1 LDKKNILLG
10 ITGGIAAYKM
20 AHVASSLSKM
30 GHNVHVVMTES
41 AQKFISP
48 VTFRAITGLPVET
61 DLFTEPEKHEVKH
74 ISLADKAD
82 VVMIAPATANIIG
95 KIANGIADDLLSTII
110 TAVTS
115 PVIIAPAMNVHMY
128 GNDIVK
134 DNMEYLKEKGYKLLS
149 PSSGMLACGY
159 TGKGRLPEPDIL
171 VEYILK
177 ELTEKDLAD
186 KKVLVT
192 AGPTIESIDP
202 VRYMTNHSSGK
213 MGYALAKRASYRG
226 AEVKLI
232 SGPTILEVPLDVE
245 FEKISSAKELYQS
258 VIACFEEFDI
268 IIMAAAV
275 ADFTPQEISEDK
287 IKKTNEDYFLLEL
300 KKTTDILKKI
310 SELKKEKQKVVGF
323 AAESRD
329 LIENAKQKMEYK
341 DMDMIV
347 ANDIKNKDIFG
358 SDESEV
364 IIITKEEQINVSRSS
379 KESIADQ
386 IYDLIKW
393 YLK

>member
-1 LDKKNILLG
+1 MDKKNILLG

-232 SGPTILEVPLDVE
+232 SGPTNLEVPLDVE
-245 FEKISSAKELYQS
+245 FEKISSAKDLYQS

-386 IYDLIKW
+386 IYDLIK
-393 YLK
+393 

>member
-1 LDKKNILLG
+1 MDKKNILLG

-232 SGPTILEVPLDVE
+232 SGPTNLEVPLDVE
-245 FEKISSAKELYQS
+245 FEKISSAKDLYQS

-275 ADFTPQEISEDK
+275 ADFTPQEILEDK

-386 IYDLIKW
+386 IYDLIK
-393 YLK
+393 